1 MLTSV
6 DDLDVLIIDDS
17 KATAG
22 VISDYLKLLNYKE
35 VHICNDGKD
44 GIKKFLE
51 LSSSNRTPL
60 VFLDYYLPDTD
71 AVSVFEVLTETQPK
85 TWIIV
90 ETVGGQ
96 YDDGVNYLIQHGAYH
111 FLQKPFSFENIKE
124 MMNKFE
130 NERVMLIQ
138 K

>member
-35 VHICNDGKD
+35 VHICNDGKT

-51 LSSSNRTPL
+51 LSRSNRTPL
-60 VFLDYYLPDTD
+60 VFLDYYLPDID
-71 AVSVFEVLTETQPK
+71 AVSVFGVLTETQPK

-130 NERVMLIQ
+130 NERIMLTQ